1 MPSRVLVTGAS
12 GFVGTAIVDE
22 LISRNISVVALIN
35 RRALQSR
42 SGSVQIARA
51 SVFDDKS
58 LDAAMSGCDAIIHLV
73 GIIMEKRSA
82 GVTFQRI
89 HVDGTRSVLDAA
101 KRNGITRY
109 IHMSALGT
117 RPHARSEY
125 HRTKFAAEELVRASG
140 LNWTIFR
147 PSLIHGPDGEFMK
160 MEAMWAKKRAPFPVL
175 FMPFMPYFGAGALG
189 FGGAGLLQPVH
200 VGDVARAFVDSVQ
213 NLKTAGEIYPLGGPD
228 QMTWPQLHHAVSQAV
243 VGKKRLVLPI
253 PVWAGKFYAAV
264 GIAPLLGF
272 NRDQVLM
279 SQEDNTCDITKF
291 VDAFGW
297 EPRAFEESLRQYA
310 SKL

>member
-12 GFVGTAIVDE
+12 GFVGTAVIDE
-22 LISRNISVVALIN
+22 LISRNLSVVALVN
-35 RRALQSR
+35 RRPLRSR
-42 SGSVQIARA
+42 SESVQIARA

-58 LDAAMSGCDAIIHLV
+58 LDAAMGGCDAVIHLV

-89 HVDGTRSVLDAA
+89 HVDGTRSVLDAV

-109 IHMSALGT
+109 VHMSALGT
-117 RPHARSEY
+117 RPHPRSEY
-125 HRTKFAAEELVRASG
+125 HRTKFAAEELVRGSG
-140 LNWTIFR
+140 LDWTIFR

-160 MEAMWAKKRAPFPVL
+160 LEAMWARKRAPFPVL
-175 FMPFMPYFGAGALG
+175 FMPFMPYFGAGVLG

-200 VGDVARAFVDSVQ
+200 VSDVARAFVDSVQ

-228 QMTWPQLHHAVSQAV
+228 QMTWRQLHHTVSQAV
-243 VGKKRLVLPI
+243 VGKNRLVLPI
-253 PVWAGKFYAAV
+253 PVWAGKCYSAV

-297 EPRAFEESLRQYA
+297 RPRAFEESLREYA